1 MNSIIGI
8 IKFVI
13 GQVFVVALDGS
24 QRLLT
29 AGDRIYS
36 GEEIVTGDNGAVSI
50 TLPDGRTL
58 DLGRN
63 SRWSD
68 VAGATPQ
75 KTEDAEDD
83 VAALQTAIEQGADP
97 TQVLEATAA
106 DNENTGE
113 AGDGGGSHTTVQLD
127 LTGQIVDVTVGYPT
141 QGIGFATDEVEEFD
155 DADPQSLTNTQLSE
169 GNTGNSDV
177 ITLSSNSQVTE
188 GGSFTV
194 TATVGSPV
202 TGSPLV
208 IMLSNNQ
215 IITIPVG
222 ERTGSVQIATRG
234 DDFYQQGDE
243 SLTIGIRDTVG
254 GNYQALD
261 TTSTTTTTVVD
272 DVDMTAITL
281 SSDNQVTEGG
291 AFIVTATI
299 GAPVTGSPLVITL
312 SNDQTLTIPVGERTS
327 TVQVESRAD
336 DSYRQG
342 DEALTIGIKETS
354 GGNYEALDTSSTTT
368 TTVVDNS
375 DATILTLGDITV
387 TEGSGTATIGAT
399 LSQPTDREFTVTLS
413 NGATIT
419 FAANSATAT
428 STAFAVQG
436 DDVYQDGESY
446 AVSVVDTGEHN
457 FEQLDSSNT
466 ATVTV
471 TDTEDTTAITLSSDN
486 QVTEGGAFT
495 VTATVGTP
503 VTGSPLV
510 ITLSNDQTLTIAVG
524 ESSGSIQI
532 ETRGD
537 DRYQQGDDAL
547 TIGIKETSGGN
558 YEALDTSSTTT
569 TTVVDNSDATTLTLG
584 DITVTEGSGTATIGA
599 TLSQPTDRELPLR
612 SAMARPSPLPPTVP
626 PRRQRRLRYKAMM
639 SIRTVKAIRSV
650 SSMPVNITSS
660 NWTAAIPRPSP

>member
-342 DEALTIGIKETS
+342 
-354 GGNYEALDTSSTTT
+354 
-368 TTVVDNS
+368 
-375 DATILTLGDITV
+375 
-387 TEGSGTATIGAT
+387 
-399 LSQPTDREFTVTLS
+399 
-413 NGATIT
+413 
-419 FAANSATAT
+419 
-428 STAFAVQG
+428 
-436 DDVYQDGESY
+436 
-446 AVSVVDTGEHN
+446 
-457 FEQLDSSNT
+457 
-466 ATVTV
+466 
-471 TDTEDTTAITLSSDN
+471 
-486 QVTEGGAFT
+486 
-495 VTATVGTP
+495 
-503 VTGSPLV
+503 
-510 ITLSNDQTLTIAVG
+510 
-524 ESSGSIQI
+524 
-532 ETRGD
+532 
-537 DRYQQGDDAL
+537 
-547 TIGIKETSGGN
+547 
-558 YEALDTSSTTT
+558 
-569 TTVVDNSDATTLTLG
+569 
-584 DITVTEGSGTATIGA
+584 
-599 TLSQPTDRELPLR
+599 
-612 SAMARPSPLPPTVP
+612 
-626 PRRQRRLRYKAMM
+626 
-639 SIRTVKAIRSV
+639 
-650 SSMPVNITSS
+650 
-660 NWTAAIPRPSP
+660 